1 MVEISD
7 FKFKWWV
14 RDLLE
19 LGILMAIVIFILV
32 IYIPRAIWDEEET
45 IRTESRFR
53 MENDY
58 DVLTYYER
66 LTDQQTENGLWALK
80 VVNAT
85 RDSLTADSTF
95 LGQQTI
101 HLGDES
107 IDVDVFEGYDVV
119 YDTSFGFL
127 MTRKDTIVDTVYT
140 VVTYNQEDARY
151 DTSFIRLDMIDPY
164 LKDTTLVDIPDT
176 NLSSHVEVVSY
187 YDSYMP
193 DSTMF
198 FCSLTEK
205 PYIITISE
213 DDMLTVQSPITETY
227 KEQRYLVFS
236 FKSNSHGKIED
247 GDKSWDRF

>member
-80 VVNAT
+80 VV
-85 RDSLTADSTF
+85 
-95 LGQQTI
+95 
-101 HLGDES
+101 
-107 IDVDVFEGYDVV
+107 
-119 YDTSFGFL
+119 
-127 MTRKDTIVDTVYT
+127 K
-140 VVTYNQEDARY
+140 
-151 DTSFIRLDMIDPY
+151 
-164 LKDTTLVDIPDT
+164 
-176 NLSSHVEVVSY
+176 
-187 YDSYMP
+187 
-193 DSTMF
+193 
-198 FCSLTEK
+198 
-205 PYIITISE
+205 
-213 DDMLTVQSPITETY
+213 
-227 KEQRYLVFS
+227 
-236 FKSNSHGKIED
+236 
-247 GDKSWDRF
+247 